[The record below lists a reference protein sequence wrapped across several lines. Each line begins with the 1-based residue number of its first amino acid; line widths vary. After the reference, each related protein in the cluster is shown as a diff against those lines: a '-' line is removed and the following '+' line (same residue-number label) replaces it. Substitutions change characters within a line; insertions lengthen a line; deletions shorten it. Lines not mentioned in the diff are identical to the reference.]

1 MYVFVCVC
9 VCMYRC
15 MCMHMYVYVFMYMYT
30 WTHTHRH
37 MLKSFAG
44 IFFGL
49 PTLLRGRR
57 VGIKYFTWVCLF
69 DACKTPKR

>member
-15 MCMHMYVYVFMYMYT
+15 VCMHG
-30 WTHTHRH
+30 HIHRQNVLFLLN

-57 VGIKYFTWVCLF
+57 VEIKYFYLGLLI
-69 DACKTPKR
+69 